1 MRAAIYLRI
10 SLDRHGDGLAVERQ
24 REDCKRIIA
33 QRGWEHVATYE
44 DPSVS
49 ASSRT
54 VTRPGYERMVRD
66 WQAGRFD
73 AVVCWDL
80 DRLTRQPRQLEDW
93 IDAAEQRGLHLVT
106 ANGEADLGT
115 DAGRMF
121 ARIKAAVSRQ
131 EVDRKSARQVRA
143 AQQRA
148 ELGKGWGPRRPFGF
162 AEDKVAHDPA
172 EAAVV
177 RRMYDDFN
185 AGVGQREICRRL
197 AAEGV
202 RTSTGREWTQPALR
216 QFLRNPRNAGLR
228 AYRGEIIGPAEWAPL
243 VSESVY
249 RAALDRMDAPTKRV
263 GGSGAKHLLIGVARC
278 GVCDSP
284 VGTNYTATH
293 KRQYACRA
301 GHVARSAEAVD
312 AYVSE
317 VAVGVL
323 STRGAAA
330 FTRHDDA
337 GQVEL
342 SAEAD
347 RIRARQEALA
357 VEFADGTLTAAQL
370 RAANARMAERL
381 EQVTAAMVAAEGN
394 AALRPLLEAESVAAG
409 WERLDIPRRRAVID
423 TLMNVRILRTSQGS
437 RFDPASVEITP
448 RTG

>member
-1 MRAAIYLRI
+1 M
-10 SLDRHGDGLAVERQ
+10 
-24 REDCKRIIA
+24 
-33 QRGWEHVATYE
+33 
-44 DPSVS
+44 
-49 ASSRT
+49 
-54 VTRPGYERMVRD
+54 
-66 WQAGRFD
+66 
-73 AVVCWDL
+73 
-80 DRLTRQPRQLEDW
+80 
-93 IDAAEQRGLHLVT
+93 
-106 ANGEADLGT
+106 
-115 DAGRMF
+115 
-121 ARIKAAVSRQ
+121 
-131 EVDRKSARQVRA
+131 
-143 AQQRA
+143 
-148 ELGKGWGPRRPFGF
+148 
-162 AEDKVAHDPA
+162 
-172 EAAVV
+172 
-177 RRMYDDFN
+177 
-185 AGVGQREICRRL
+185 
-197 AAEGV
+197 
-202 RTSTGREWTQPALR
+202 
-216 QFLRNPRNAGLR
+216 
-228 AYRGEIIGPAEWAPL
+228 
-243 VSESVY
+243 
-249 RAALDRMDAPTKRV
+249 
-263 GGSGAKHLLIGVARC
+263 
-278 GVCDSP
+278 
-284 VGTNYTATH
+284 
-293 KRQYACRA
+293 
-301 GHVARSAEAVD
+301 ARSAEAVD